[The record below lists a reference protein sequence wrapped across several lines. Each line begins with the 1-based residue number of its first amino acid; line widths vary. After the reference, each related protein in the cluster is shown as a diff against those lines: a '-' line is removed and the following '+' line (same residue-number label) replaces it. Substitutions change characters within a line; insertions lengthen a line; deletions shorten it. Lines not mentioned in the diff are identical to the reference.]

1 MTEQQ
6 LRKLILSLLETEY
19 AKPTARVVAEF
30 RAEHPGIWLKLQ
42 KEGEMLY
49 GSGCSSLQ
57 QPATRISQLLQTM
70 PSDRVQRIQYGSET
84 CWRQKA

>member
-1 MTEQQ
+1 MKDIK

-19 AKPTARVVAEF
+19 AKTTAMVVAEL
-30 RAEHPGIWLKLQ
+30 RAEYPEAWLELQ

-57 QPATRISQLLQTM
+57 QPTARISQLLQAM
-70 PSDRVQRIQYGSET
+70 PSDRVKRSRRGSET
-84 CWRQKA
+84 CWRRKA